1 MGDPA
6 YEVRTVDRLVAV
18 LNSGDDGAEA
28 TRLYRH
34 AMDTIAE
41 YVREHGGK
49 HKAVVTLKIALE
61 ADPKGVDVSME
72 VAATL
77 PKRPKQKE
85 RFFMTP
91 ENALT
96 LQDPMRD
103 TMFPGM
109 DAGRRRAEGGA
120 A

>member
-6 YEVRTVDRLVAV
+6 YEVKTVDRLIAV
-18 LNSGDDGAEA
+18 INAGDDGEEA

-34 AMDTIAE
+34 AMETIAN
-41 YVREHGGK
+41 YIQEHGGK
-49 HKAVVTLKIALE
+49 HKAVLTLKISME
-61 ADPKGVDVSME
+61 GDPKGVDVSID
-72 VAATL
+72 VACTL

-96 LQDPMRD
+96 LQDPMRE
-103 TMFPGM
+103 TMFPGI
-109 DAGRRRAEGGA
+109 DAGRARRAA
-120 A
+120 AAE